1 MTTEYKLKKMSK
13 RFLSFILILSLITP
27 FFYMPRQAKRAETF
41 LGFGDIVVDVKHL
54 VERIADNLAM
64 TLAQQMIDRMVQS
77 SVKWMQSGF
86 EGNPAYV
93 TDPRQFF
100 TDIADQTAGSFIQ
113 KDLGYLCSP
122 FQANIR
128 LSLMQEYY
136 EPQPFQCTLSEVT
149 DNIEGFFDDF
159 SQGGW
164 DAWFSMTQ
172 NPTNNP
178 YGAYLKARVE
188 IDSRIANAIGLERED
203 LDRNQGFL
211 SYKKCPA
218 EYTVTDAQAAAWKDN
233 PEIYNS
239 KGLKYQAGDC
249 LDDNLKTTVTPG
261 TTLKAQLDKVLPS
274 GLEKLISAQHMDQLV
289 SGFAA
294 GLLNKYVFGSKGLF
308 ASGKSSTK
316 KSGTAEVVNS
326 RLGKIDLD
334 NDGIPDGFDADQD
347 GSLASL
353 TDVCYHGGQ
362 PPSCLTSSTTPDS
375 PYYTPICQATNR
387 AVLTLT
393 EYAKFI
399 DKNAGHIEGG
409 ESLSGRVIGGILLGG
424 VGTLFTSFWGGG
436 SKDNFK
442 NKADADIW
450 SNRTTEVDSAI
461 SEVISSIQSYNASY
475 FDNMEISVNRF
486 SNFIGKVQESLINN
500 QDLDLARIG
509 SGGGGL
515 ENLMKHTAYNL
526 RYLQEVKTKFGNCT
540 TPKVIAINAIPTP
553 PEVESPDG
561 GGGSGYCVDS
571 GTGVANYSGDLQSA
585 IGAVI
590 AANSNGVADALNT
603 TENAF
608 IFLNAVA
615 TELEVNG
622 FNATTNVKNGNDN
635 PNSGDLIAVWREG
648 DDTIERYDAVANVG
662 AGDRPMRNAATS
674 GQFTGDIPLDC
685 RIVP

>member
-1 MTTEYKLKKMSK
+1 MEYKPTKMFKKL
-13 RFLSFILILSLITP
+13 LSFILILSLITP
-27 FFYMPRQAKRAETF
+27 LFYMPRQTKRAEAF
-41 LGFGDIVVDVKHL
+41 LGFGDIVVDIKHL
-54 VERIADNLAM
+54 VERISDNFAM
-64 TLAQQMIDRMVQS
+64 ILAQQMIDRMVQS

-100 TDIADQTAGSFIQ
+100 TDIADQTAGSFIE

-128 LSLMQEYY
+128 LSLIQEYY
-136 EPQPFQCTLSEVT
+136 EPQPFQCTLTKVV

-178 YGAYLKARVE
+178 YGAYLKAKIE
-188 IDSRIANAIGLERED
+188 MDSRIASAVGLQREQ
-203 LDRNQGFL
+203 LDWNQGFL
-211 SYKKCPA
+211 SWSECIVPDPMTG
-218 EYTVTDAQAAAWKDN
+218 E
-233 PEIYNS
+233 
-239 KGLKYQAGDC
+239 C
-249 LDDNLKTTVTPG
+249 LARGPVQTPG
-261 TTLKAQLDKVLPS
+261 STLKAQLDKVLPS
-274 GLEKLISAQHMDQLV
+274 GLEKLVTAQHMDQLI

-308 ASGKSSTK
+308 ASGKSS
-316 KSGTAEVVNS
+316 SGSSNTTTVVNS

-334 NDGIPDGFDADQD
+334 GDGIPDGFDADQD
-347 GSLASL
+347 GLLTSL

-362 PPSCLTSSTTPDS
+362 PPSCSTSSTTPNS
-375 PYYTPICQATNR
+375 PYYTSICQATNR

-399 DKNAGHIEGG
+399 DKNAGQIEGG
-409 ESLSGRVIGGILLGG
+409 ESLSGRVIGGVLLGG
-424 VGTLFTSFWGGG
+424 VGTIFTSFWGGG

-442 NKADADIW
+442 NEADADIW

-461 SEVISSIQSYNASY
+461 SEVISNIQSYNASY

-486 SNFIGKVQESLINN
+486 SNYIGKVQESLINDH
-500 QDLDLARIG
+500 DLDLKKIG

-526 RYLQEVKTKFGNCT
+526 RYLQEVKTKFGNCS
-540 TPKVIAINAIPTP
+540 TPKVTVINSIPKP
-553 PEVESPDG
+553 PEVGPPDG
-561 GGGSGYCVDS
+561 GGGSGYCTDP

-585 IGAVI
+585 IDAVI
-590 AANSNGVADALNT
+590 AVNPGGIADARNT

-608 IFLNAVA
+608 IFLDAVA
-615 TELEVNG
+615 AELEVND

-635 PNSGDLIAVWREG
+635 PNRGDLIAVWRAG
-648 DDTIERYDAVANVG
+648 DATIERYDAVASVG
-662 AGDRPMRNAATS
+662 AGDRPMRDAATS

-685 RIVP
+685 VQP